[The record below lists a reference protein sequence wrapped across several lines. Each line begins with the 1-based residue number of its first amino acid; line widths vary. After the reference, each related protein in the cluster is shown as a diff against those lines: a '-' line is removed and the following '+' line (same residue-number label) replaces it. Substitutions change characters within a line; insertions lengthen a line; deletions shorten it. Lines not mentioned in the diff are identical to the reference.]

1 MAQWD
6 GKESSCSCDCGFDIP
21 KGGRLDK
28 LTVNELTVNELTLN
42 NPLNE
47 LTLNNPLGLSSGG
60 LGASDAAGARGNLG
74 IYVGRSGANTIS
86 AASPKSVSID
96 FGVTFTSAPHV
107 IVCPGFAGD
116 SAAGVGIF
124 TYLQAIT
131 EGGCTVRLATNYTGD
146 APNVYVFWIA
156 IGNVAM

>member
-28 LTVNELTVNELTLN
+28 LT
-42 NPLNE
+42 LNE
-47 LTLNNPLGLSSGG
+47 LTLNNPLGMSSGG

-86 AASPKSVSID
+86 ASSPKSVSID

-107 IVCPGFAGD
+107 IVCPGFTGD

-131 EGGCTVRLATNYTGD
+131 ENGCTVRLSTNYTGD

-156 IGNVAM
+156 IGDVAM